1 MSWLRYLKSYLYFL
15 YAVFKVHI
23 WPTSLSLHQSSELW
37 ISPELSKLWSLVKPA
52 YHNSTSLLIG
62 LAAISCCS
70 SLPVS
75 MPKDFVR
82 SFRTLVG
89 WYFRILS
96 EVLSNLVFWSFF
108 RNSLLLFLIWR
119 PPTLPHRLQC
129 STIGR
134 LRLNHRVRYGNGC
147 LPQAHRQQKDYLS
160 FWQLR

>member
-1 MSWLRYLKSYLYFL
+1 MSWLRYLKILSYFL

-23 WPTSLSLHQSSELW
+23 WPTSLLLHQSSELW
-37 ISPELSKLWSLVKPA
+37 IFCKLSKLWSLVKPA

-75 MPKDFVR
+75 MIKLFSR
-82 SFRTLVG
+82 Q
-89 WYFRILS
+89 RICL
-96 EVLSNLVFWSFF
+96 F
-108 RNSLLLFLIWR
+108 LFLIWR

-134 LRLNHRVRYGNGC
+134 LGLNRRVRDGYGC
-147 LPQAHRQQKDYLS
+147 VPQTHRHQNVIIS
-160 FWQLR
+160 FWQLDNSTIDNNPYSLPF